1 MCSAHT
7 PLLTFTFCFCSL
19 FYSCARVSH
28 SLLRVPSVVL
38 RLFSL
43 ACIGFFPPFPGDS
56 VHTTPSPVSLPPLPS
71 PLRIRLPKRHI
82 VLSPSQSIPLSSARC
97 SLSLVFRLFF
107 LSKLQ
112 VFYSAVFSVVS
123 FFLSLCG
130 HLQGCVASVTCV
142 NRETKKFTVLPPH
155 SLWPVLP
162 LPLSA
167 CVGVVVAVLS
177 PVQFCSSPSRRLD
190 SVASLFLWIF
200 PYSRSP
206 SRLFVS
212 PLESAVCWFACWAP
226 RSSFL
231 YLFSIAFSDE

>member
-97 SLSLVFRLFF
+97 SLSC
-107 LSKLQ
+107 
-112 VFYSAVFSVVS
+112 FSS
-123 FFLSLCG
+123 FFPLETSSILFCC
-130 HLQGCVASVTCV
+130 LFCCVV
-142 NRETKKFTVLPPH
+142 F
-155 SLWPVLP
+155 P
-162 LPLSA
+162 LPLW
-167 CVGVVVAVLS
+167 
-177 PVQFCSSPSRRLD
+177 SSPRLRRVCHLCQQRNEEVYCP
-190 SVASLFLWIF
+190 SPPLSLAGVASPSLCVCGRCCRCALSCTVLF
-200 PYSRSP
+200 
-206 SRLFVS
+206 
-212 PLESAVCWFACWAP
+212 ESF
-226 RSSFL
+226 SS
-231 YLFSIAFSDE
+231 S